1 MDRHVLASRIYLLGK
16 LRFKNDDPVEHVS
29 VPRLGLAIAVFTF
42 VVYMIPGM
50 WGAPLKALSG
60 YLPPLETQDFV
71 VYNYADTPVGTV
83 TSTGSVTIEATEEP
97 AHRQAQ

>member
-1 MDRHVLASRIYLLGK
+1 M
-16 LRFKNDDPVEHVS
+16 EHVS

-60 YLPPLETQDFV
+60 YLPPMETQDFV
-71 VYNYADTPVGTV
+71 VYNWRIHQVCIGRFNRLSDRNDARLG
-83 TSTGSVTIEATEEP
+83 
-97 AHRQAQ
+97 H